1 MTARDQE
8 RERIK
13 LEQQEEAAKKNAETR
28 VKAEARISAA
38 LKNNATILAKRREDF
53 SKKEAEAEE
62 RRRWGA
68 PLCPGCHQQ
77 ATCTLLHQQ
86 HQRPRNPTYAWLY

>member
-1 MTARDQE
+1 MTARDLE

-13 LEQQEEAAKKNAETR
+13 LEQQEEAAKKNAEMR

-53 SKKEAEAEE
+53 GKKEAEAEE
-62 RRRWGA
+62 RRRFGA
-68 PLCPGCHQQ
+68 PTLPGSHQQ
-77 ATCTLLHQQ
+77 MHLHGAAPTKLKARIQ
-86 HQRPRNPTYAWLY
+86 TYARLC